1 MKICQYLDMNKS
13 LVSLFSDS
21 QYRSQRYHFTLET
34 INKHHETITNR
45 YQTSHDLLTYL
56 HMSNTAST
64 YQQPQSLQPHSQSRL
79 AHSTLSEQHSVYL
92 PAASVTTA
100 TQSVTSCTLYTV
112 RATQRLPTRSL
123 SHYSHTVSH
132 VLHTLHRQSKTNTP
146 PNFCPH
152 LRRILSDFQKVFHW

>member
-92 PAASVTTA
+92 PEASVTTA

-112 RATQRLPTRSL
+112 SQKQTRHQTFVHIFVEYCPIFKKSFIGRLCG
-123 SHYSHTVSH
+123 
-132 VLHTLHRQSKTNTP
+132 K
-146 PNFCPH
+146 FA
-152 LRRILSDFQKVFHW
+152 IM